1 MTTTAREP
9 SMWDGY
15 ILTEDNASPEEKLQR
30 SAIAKEQ
37 WERYRKAFAEYT
49 QREADD
55 SGHVEIRASR
65 LEDDPGDAGSIEIST
80 SETGGSNE
88 HQS

>member
-9 SMWDGY
+9 SIWDDY
-15 ILTEDNASPEEKLQR
+15 LVTEDNATPEEKLQR

-37 WERYRKAFAEYT
+37 WERYRKAFAEHD

-55 SGHVEIRASR
+55 SGHVEIRTSR
-65 LEDDPGDAGSIEIST
+65 LEDDPGDGGSTREIST
-80 SETGGSNE
+80 SETGGSE
-88 HQS
+88 